1 MHNTKYMQGVDYFH
15 LTLVKYEGDGKN
27 QAKAKQPRSSPAWG
41 AEPGNSLLPQPGS
54 AREAQLCTLEEDMA
68 LQGL

>member
-1 MHNTKYMQGVDYFH
+1 MQGVDCFH

-27 QAKAKQPRSSPAWG
+27 QAKPKQPRSSPAWG
-41 AEPGNSLLPQPGS
+41 AEPGNSLLAQPGS
-54 AREAQLCTLEEDMA
+54 AGVAQVCTLEGDMA